1 MNCSVYLFSGASA
14 QHDQYPNDS
23 LVPLFK
29 RLVSLCTE
37 PRQLVIHREGEL
49 VFYAYICLLEPTSRE
64 YFGFAL
70 LVNGEQVTGHFE
82 QLLEFSEAQIQR
94 LALEKTLLTL
104 DDYGRLRRT
113 EYSFASQLAL
123 LDRVVHHLRG
133 EALALQIPLE
143 LLPPTNYSI
152 EGSSYC
158 TLPLAEGDNAILS
171 ATARYGVVA
180 VVRNEVYQ
188 DSSLKQYSE
197 QLNRLSTERD
207 AARGELLTLKSEYDK
222 LLRQKKQYK
231 KVSILTLCV
240 VLLVLI
246 GLGGFFFLGY
256 NLRLVQQDAKEQ
268 TSQKEMLAKRNE
280 KLEQDNQELAYSY
293 QREQQEHREARS
305 LLEGLAQDMP
315 IIIKGAGVAT
325 TSQTSDRPNDFSSKA
340 RVDHCLW
347 IAIEYKEL
355 EEAAIDLRCDV
366 YRAEDHYLMASVEIP
381 LQTLLLGEGVR
392 TVLSPGLVAD
402 WKEGSYRI
410 EVLKGEQLV
419 YSKPFRLI

>member
-1 MNCSVYLFSGASA
+1 MS
-14 QHDQYPNDS
+14 
-23 LVPLFK
+23 
-29 RLVSLCTE
+29 
-37 PRQLVIHREGEL
+37 
-49 VFYAYICLLEPTSRE
+49 
-64 YFGFAL
+64 
-70 LVNGEQVTGHFE
+70 
-82 QLLEFSEAQIQR
+82 
-94 LALEKTLLTL
+94 
-104 DDYGRLRRT
+104 
-113 EYSFASQLAL
+113 
-123 LDRVVHHLRG
+123 
-133 EALALQIPLE
+133 
-143 LLPPTNYSI
+143 
-152 EGSSYC
+152 
-158 TLPLAEGDNAILS
+158 
-171 ATARYGVVA
+171 
-180 VVRNEVYQ
+180 
-188 DSSLKQYSE
+188 
-197 QLNRLSTERD
+197 LNRLSTERD

-340 RVDHCLW
+340 QVDHCLW

-355 EEAAIDLRCDV
+355 EEATIDLRCDV

-392 TVLSPGLVAD
+392 TILSPGLVAD
-402 WKEGSYRI
+402 WREGSYRI
-410 EVLKGEQLV
+410 EVSKGEQLV

>member
-1 MNCSVYLFSGASA
+1 MNCSVYLFSGTST
-14 QHDQYPNDS
+14 QYDQYPNDS
-23 LVPLFK
+23 LAPLFK

-37 PRQLVIHREGEL
+37 PWQLVIHREGEL
-49 VFYAYICLLEPTSRE
+49 VFYAYICLLEPTSGE

-70 LVNGEQVTGHFE
+70 LVNGEQITGHFE

-113 EYSFASQLAL
+113 ECSFASQVAL

-133 EALALQIPLE
+133 EALTLQIPLE
-143 LLPPTNYSI
+143 LLPPTDYSI

-158 TLPLAEGDNAILS
+158 SLPLAEGDNAILS

-207 AARGELLTLKSEYDK
+207 AARGELLTLRSEYDK

-315 IIIKGAGVAT
+315 IIIKGVGVAT
-325 TSQTSDRPNDFSSKA
+325 TSQTTDRPNDFSSKA

-355 EEAAIDLRCDV
+355 EEATIDLRCDV

-381 LQTLLLGEGVR
+381 LQTLLLGEGGR

-402 WKEGSYRI
+402 WREGSYRI

>member
-1 MNCSVYLFSGASA
+1 MNCSVYLFSGTSA

-23 LVPLFK
+23 LAPLFK

-37 PRQLVIHREGEL
+37 PWQLVIHREGEL
-49 VFYAYICLLEPTSRE
+49 VFYAYICLLEPTSGE

-70 LVNGEQVTGHFE
+70 LVNGEQITGHFE

-113 EYSFASQLAL
+113 EYSFASQVAL

-143 LLPPTNYSI
+143 LLPPTDYSI
-152 EGSSYC
+152 EGSNYC
-158 TLPLAEGDNAILS
+158 SLPLAEGDNAILS

-207 AARGELLTLKSEYDK
+207 AARGELLTLQSEYEK

-280 KLEQDNQELAYSY
+280 KLEQDSY

-325 TSQTSDRPNDFSSKA
+325 TSQTTDRPNDFSSKA

-355 EEAAIDLRCDV
+355 EEATIDLRCDV